1 MRSLLVVLSL
11 TLVACSSKQESV
23 FNLADQKPYLD
34 KAAQEPGAIRTD
46 SGLIYRELRLGTGL
60 SPLST
65 DTVQVH
71 YRGMLINGKEF
82 DSSYKRNEPAE
93 FPLNQVIRCWTAKA

>member
-1 MRSLLVVLSL
+1 MRGFTLEHMPLLVVLSL

-23 FNLADQKPYLD
+23 FNLADQMPFLD
-34 KAAQEPGAIRTD
+34 KAAQEPGAFRTD

-71 YRGMLINGKEF
+71 YRGMLINGKV
-82 DSSYKRNEPAE
+82 SPP
-93 FPLNQVIRCWTAKA
+93 PLQVQMNRPNFLSTR